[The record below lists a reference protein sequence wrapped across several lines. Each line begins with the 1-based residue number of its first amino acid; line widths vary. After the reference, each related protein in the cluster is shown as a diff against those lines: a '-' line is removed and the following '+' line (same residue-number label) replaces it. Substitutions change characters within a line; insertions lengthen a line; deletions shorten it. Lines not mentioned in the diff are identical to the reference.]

1 MKVKLKPG
9 YYDKQI
15 YLSDLFLII
24 LLMLF
29 VVVIFRGAERNR
41 QSSKKEG
48 DYSTLTEQQVNS
60 AGK

>member
-29 VVVIFRGAERNR
+29 VVVIFRGAEKKRMTNG
-41 QSSKKEG
+41 KEG
-48 DYSTLTEQQVNS
+48 DYSTVTEQPVNH
-60 AGK
+60 AGN